1 MAAYKEMSATDHE
14 DRRARVEAWKAE
26 RPDANEPEPV
36 AMFNPGAIVF
46 VDGRYGGTLSDVGE
60 VWPLAE
66 KWIGRLLGFLPEKH
80 RIEYWRE
87 RAERGEILLT
97 LFLDTSAHN
106 IVGAGTIECGTHEDS
121 QVTLGRVMTLDP
133 LDLSALSHACE
144 CVAVLTDTTVV
155 ALWSPKP
162 VPVVPG
168 YFSILNHEG
177 HWQGVRVRP
186 MQ

>member
-1 MAAYKEMSATDHE
+1 MKPYAEMTPADNE
-14 DRRARVEAWKAE
+14 ECRARIEAWKAQ
-26 RPDANEPEPV
+26 RPDAPEPEPTP
-36 AMFNPGAIVF
+36 MFNPSAIVF
-46 VDGRYGGTLSDVGE
+46 VDGGYGGTLSDVGE

-66 KWIGRLLGFLPEKH
+66 KWIARLLGFLPGKH
-80 RIEYWRE
+80 RLEYWRE

-97 LFLDTSAHN
+97 LFLDTAAHK

-121 QVTLGRVMTLDP
+121 QVTLARVMTLDP

-155 ALWSPKP
+155 ALWSPEP

-168 YFSILNHEG
+168 YLSILNFEG

>member
-1 MAAYKEMSATDHE
+1 VKSRPENRAERE
-14 DRRARVEAWKAE
+14 ERRARIESWKAQ
-26 RPDANEPEPV
+26 RPEASEPEPTP
-36 AMFNPGAIVF
+36 MFNPGAIIF

-66 KWIGRLLGFLPEKH
+66 RWIARLLGFLPEKH
-80 RIEYWRE
+80 RLEHWRE
-87 RAERGEILLT
+87 RAERGEMLLT
-97 LFLDTSAHN
+97 LFLDTSAHK
-106 IVGAGTIECGTHEDS
+106 IVGAGTIECGTYENS
-121 QVTLGRVMTLDP
+121 EPLTLARVMTLDP

-144 CVAVLTDTTVV
+144 CAAVLTDTTVV

-162 VPVVPG
+162 VPVVAG
-168 YFSILNHEG
+168 YLSILNFEG